1 MKLSAL
7 IITCIT
13 FILFY
18 IEAIIHYNIGKNGK
32 NKIFHLDIPD
42 KKELLNIALI
52 ILFFSIIN
60 GLISGFI
67 LKHIHKTII
76 L

>member
-7 IITCIT
+7 IIAIVT
-13 FILFY
+13 FILFFF
-18 IEAIIHYNIGKNGK
+18 EAIIHYNIGKNG
-32 NKIFHLDIPD
+32 NKVGIYFDIPN
-42 KKELLNIALI
+42 KSELLNIAFI
-52 ILFFSIIN
+52 ILFFSILS
-60 GLISGFI
+60 GLISGYI

>member
-18 IEAIIHYNIGKNGK
+18 TEALIHYNIGKNGK
-32 NKIFHLDIPD
+32 IKSFHLEIPN
-42 KKELLNIALI
+42 KRELLNILLI
-52 ILFFSIIN
+52 ILFFSILN
-60 GLISGFI
+60 GIISGFI